1 MSIDSHGNDGEMS
14 VKKDKTV
21 PQLVTKYRHDQQT
34 CNLDRDLL
42 RRLIRSE
49 HPELFSVEMNPR
61 GWEANLKK
69 LDRYLKRA
77 FEESKLHS
85 KPHIEKHPYV
95 TINGEIPETPT
106 RGFWIFKREVN
117 VYDK

>member
-1 MSIDSHGNDGEMS
+1 MS

-42 RRLIRSE
+42 RRIIRSE
-49 HPELFSVEMNPR
+49 HPELFSVDSNPR

-77 FEESKLHS
+77 FEESPLKPIS
-85 KPHIEKHPYV
+85 KPPKTPYV
-95 TINGEIPETPT
+95 MIPDGKGGWVEPDRPT
-106 RGFWIFKREVN
+106 RGFWIFKREVD
-117 VYDK
+117 VHDK